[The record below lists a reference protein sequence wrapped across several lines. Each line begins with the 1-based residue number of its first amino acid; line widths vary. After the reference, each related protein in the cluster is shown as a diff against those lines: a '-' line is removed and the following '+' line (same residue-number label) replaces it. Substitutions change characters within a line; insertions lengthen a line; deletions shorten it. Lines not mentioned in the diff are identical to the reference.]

1 MNLIE
6 SVAFLQFQ
14 AVAENYQTTMSEQ
27 NTEDKACNTS
37 QAQMAIAPDNH
48 IVLGIFISV
57 PH

>member
-14 AVAENYQTTMSEQ
+14 AVAENYQTMSEQ